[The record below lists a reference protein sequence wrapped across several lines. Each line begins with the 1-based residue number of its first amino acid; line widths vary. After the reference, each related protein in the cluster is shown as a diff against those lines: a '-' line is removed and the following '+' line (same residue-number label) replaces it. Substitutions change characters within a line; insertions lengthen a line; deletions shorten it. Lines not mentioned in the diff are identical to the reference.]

1 VASLRTNSRK
11 SLVKEGRRGALGND
25 RLGGFLRAGL
35 SEGRV
40 AARDCDE
47 MQRALT
53 TIVELNLMRQRETH
67 YETVVIAMGHFQG
80 S

>member
-1 VASLRTNSRK
+1 MASLRTNSRK

-25 RLGGFLRAGL
+25 RLGGFLREGL

-53 TIVELNLMRQRETH
+53 TIVELFRTVLFESH
-67 YETVVIAMGHFQG
+67 DETVVIA
-80 S
+80 

>member
-1 VASLRTNSRK
+1 MNAW
-11 SLVKEGRRGALGND
+11 
-25 RLGGFLRAGL
+25 GFLREGL

-53 TIVELNLMRQRETH
+53 TIVELFRAVLFESHNETL
-67 YETVVIAMGHFQG
+67 VIA
-80 S
+80 

>member
-1 VASLRTNSRK
+1 MGIIAW
-11 SLVKEGRRGALGND
+11 
-25 RLGGFLRAGL
+25 GFLREGL

-53 TIVELNLMRQRETH
+53 TIVELFRTVLFESYDETP
-67 YETVVIAMGHFQG
+67 VIA
-80 S
+80 